1 MQLSGSCHCGNI
13 TFSLTVQPA
22 PTELRASACTC
33 SFCTKHGAVWTAH
46 PSGSLKVLVREPTLV
61 AKYAFATRTAMFHVC
76 SRCGVAPVVTSKI
89 EGRLYAVV
97 SVNALEGVD
106 PSLFRHLS
114 VSFDGESEQARLARR
129 MQNWIGTVE
138 YVESGP

>member
-1 MQLSGSCHCGNI
+1 MQFPGSCHCGNI

-22 PTELRASACTC
+22 PTELRASACSC

-46 PSGSLKVLVREPTLV
+46 PSGALKVQVKEPALVSR
-61 AKYAFATRTAMFHVC
+61 YSFATKTAQFHVC

-106 PSLFRHLS
+106 PSLFRHKP
-114 VSFDGESEQARLARR
+114 VSFDGESVPARLARR
-129 MQNWIGTVE
+129 QQHWIADVE
-138 YVESGP
+138 YIESGA